1 MGVLPVIASSLGSAA
16 AFSLAT
22 TLKHR
27 SAGAVPN
34 AQDLSLRRLGRLVR
48 ATVSHRLWLAGIA
61 ADVVAVSLQV
71 VALHLGGLA
80 VVQPLLVSGLLFAL
94 LLRQGTAGTVNR
106 REVVWGLVLT
116 AALAGFLALA
126 GTSTPASGPREPP
139 DRAPAVAAAVTGAMF
154 ATVCVVLGRRMRGH
168 GSAAAALG
176 VAVGL
181 IYAGTAA
188 LIKAL
193 TDIGIGHPVAVV
205 TSWQL
210 YALIAAGAAGLT
222 LNQLA
227 FQAGPL
233 TASLPA
239 TATVDPLASIALGV
253 LVYDEHVRS
262 GSAAALGLVALLL
275 VLGTATI
282 QLSRAGAAG
291 EGRLPADAGPAAGRG
306 GSGSPAAPAW
316 PFSR

>member
-1 MGVLPVIASSLGSAA
+1 MGALPVIASSLGSAA
-16 AFSLAT
+16 AFSVAT

-27 SAGAVPN
+27 SAGAVPD
-34 AQDLSLRRLGRLVR
+34 AQDLNLRKVGSLVR

-61 ADVVAVSLQV
+61 ADAIAVSLQV

-80 VVQPLLVSGLLFAL
+80 VVQPLLVSGLLFAV
-94 LLRQGTAGTVNR
+94 LLRQASNGRVDTR
-106 REVVWGLVLT
+106 QIIWGLVLT
-116 AALAGFLALA
+116 GALAGFLIVA
-126 GTSTPASGPREPP
+126 GTSTQASGPREPL
-139 DRAPAVAAAVTGAMF
+139 DRAPAVAAAVTGVLF
-154 ATVCVVLGRRMRGH
+154 AAICVALGRRMRGH

-181 IYAGTAA
+181 VYAGTAA

-193 TDIGIGHPVAVV
+193 TDIGAVHPLSIL

-253 LVYDEHVRS
+253 LVYDEHLRT
-262 GSAAALGLVALLL
+262 GGAAALGLVALLL
-275 VLGTATI
+275 VLGAATV

-291 EGRLPADAGPAAGRG
+291 EAALI
-306 GSGSPAAPAW
+306 AATVG
-316 PFSR
+316 

>member
-1 MGVLPVIASSLGSAA
+1 VGVLPVIASSLGSAA
-16 AFSLAT
+16 AFALAT

-27 SAGAVPN
+27 SAGVVPD
-34 AQDLSLRRLGRLVR
+34 AQDLDLRRLGRLVR

-61 ADVVAVSLQV
+61 ADVVAVTLQV

-94 LLRQGTAGTVNR
+94 LLRQGTAGRVNHQ
-106 REVVWGLVLT
+106 EVAWGLVLT
-116 AALAGFLALA
+116 AALAGFLVLA
-126 GTSTPASGPREPP
+126 GTSTPASGPPEPP
-139 DRAPAVAAAVTGAMF
+139 DRTPAVAAALTGVVF
-154 ATVCVVLGRRMRGH
+154 AAICVALGRRMRGH

-181 IYAGTAA
+181 VYAGTAA

-193 TDIGIGHPVAVV
+193 TDIGVGHPVAVLS
-205 TSWQL
+205 SWQL
-210 YALIAAGAAGLT
+210 YALIGAGATGLT

-253 LVYDEHVRS
+253 LVYDEHLRP
-262 GSAAALGLVALLL
+262 GATAALGLTALLM
-275 VLGTATI
+275 VLGTATV
-282 QLSRAGAAG
+282 QLSRAGATG
-291 EGRLPADAGPAAGRG
+291 QGRLPAGAGQAADSRGRNRGDAAG
-306 GSGSPAAPAW
+306 

>member
-1 MGVLPVIASSLGSAA
+1 MGALPVIASSLGSAA
-16 AFSLAT
+16 AFSVAT

-27 SAGAVPN
+27 SAGAVPD
-34 AQDLSLRRLGRLVR
+34 AQDLDLRRLGRLVR

-61 ADVVAVSLQV
+61 ADVVAVGLQV
-71 VALHLGGLA
+71 AALHLGGLA

-94 LLRQGTAGTVNR
+94 LLRQGTAGRVNR
-106 REVVWGLVLT
+106 REVAWGLVLT
-116 AALAGFLALA
+116 ADLAGFLVLA
-126 GTSTPASGPREPP
+126 GTSTPASVLREPP
-139 DRAPAVAAAVTGAMF
+139 DRAPAVAAAVTGVLF
-154 ATVCVVLGRRMRGH
+154 AAICVALGRRMRGH

-176 VAVGL
+176 VALGL
-181 IYAGTAA
+181 VYAATAA

-193 TDIGIGHPVAVV
+193 TDIGAGHPPVAVV

-210 YALIAAGAAGLT
+210 YALLGAGAVGLV

-253 LVYDEHVRS
+253 VVYDEHLRP
-262 GSAAALGLVALLL
+262 GGAAALGLTALLL
-275 VLGTATI
+275 VLGAATI

-291 EGRLPADAGPAAGRG
+291 EGRPPVGAGQAADSAG
-306 GSGSPAAPAW
+306 
-316 PFSR
+316 